1 MQRKCYK
8 LVTPAI
14 PVTWDNANSGCK
26 SLGSELASIES
37 QCEQNTVFEVANKA
51 AAWIGGND
59 KDSEGTFTWPSGTE
73 FYKSG
78 AAVAGVYTNLASG
91 FNSASQ
97 TTQHCVQIQDSD
109 GEWDDVVCSKT
120 LNYVCEK
127 EAYAGAATFIQTT
140 IDTTPLGNCLLFTI
154 LTHKWVMNKILERYE
169 SMGSFNII
177 LTTQG

>member
-1 MQRKCYK
+1 MQKKCYK
-8 LVTPAI
+8 LVSPVI
-14 PVTWDNANSGCK
+14 PVNWDTADAGCK

-59 KDSEGTFTWPSGTE
+59 KDSEGTFIWPSGTE

-109 GEWDDVVCSKT
+109 GEWDDVLCSKT
-120 LNYVCEK
+120 ANYVCEK
-127 EAYAGAATFIQTT
+127 AAYAGAATLVVTSAATT
-140 IDTTPLGNCLLFTI
+140 TA
-154 LTHKWVMNKILERYE
+154 
-169 SMGSFNII
+169 SM
-177 LTTQG
+177 L